1 MTSASFENILYEADE
16 GRARITLNRPA
27 QRNALSLDLVNELAD
42 ALWEADDDRSVHC
55 VILRAAG
62 PVFSA
67 GYDIAPASPAGD
79 DGVERRTGRGVDDD
93 VWGIERFQ
101 RAMRTLWEM
110 HKPTIAQVH
119 GSCLAGGTDLA
130 LYCDM
135 VIAADDATI
144 GFPAVRS
151 LGAPPNHLWLYNC
164 GPQWTKRLLL
174 TGDTVTGV
182 EAAQIGLILKSVPPD
197 ALAAE
202 VEGLAD
208 RLASVDPELLA
219 ANKRIVNVGL
229 ELMGAQTLQRLAAE
243 NDARAHTTKAARDV
257 FKKIAT
263 DGLGAA
269 LAERDAPFGDGRAS
283 VLEPEV
289 RDAEGR
295 LTGVPRGRPTDRMAL
310 LDKTETLDVYL
321 VCNAR
326 YHDTNFRETRAPQA
340 ARRARRHPY
349 PGGPGFRRRRSH
361 RQIAAADHLHL
372 RSATDPGTTGSTRC
386 VPHRGRALVC
396 TACNQRTTRVRGR
409 QGRHA
414 RSGAEIHGTARQP
427 IHRSP
432 AEPEDQYQGH
442 GRGPPADR
450 EHQRLRCGG

>member
-1 MTSASFENILYEADE
+1 MARAPTYENIRYEAE
-16 GRARITLNRPA
+16 RGRARITLDRPG
-27 QRNALSLDLVNELAD
+27 QRNALSLDLLNELAD

-67 GYDIAPASPAGD
+67 GYDIAPAPPPGD

-243 NDARAHTTKAARDV
+243 NDARAHTSRAVRQTFRDIGEHGL
-257 FKKIAT
+257 KQTIA
-263 DGLGAA
+263 DRN
-269 LAERDAPFGDGRAS
+269 EPFGDGRA
-283 VLEPEV
+283 
-289 RDAEGR
+289 
-295 LTGVPRGRPTDRMAL
+295 
-310 LDKTETLDVYL
+310 
-321 VCNAR
+321 
-326 YHDTNFRETRAPQA
+326 
-340 ARRARRHPY
+340 
-349 PGGPGFRRRRSH
+349 
-361 RQIAAADHLHL
+361 
-372 RSATDPGTTGSTRC
+372 
-386 VPHRGRALVC
+386 
-396 TACNQRTTRVRGR
+396 RVRGPEHR
-409 QGRHA
+409 DD
-414 RSGAEIHGTARQP
+414 HGHLSDGTE
-427 IHRSP
+427 S
-432 AEPEDQYQGH
+432 DD
-442 GRGPPADR
+442 DR
-450 EHQRLRCGG
+450 